1 MSTMTISPQTFG
13 RTTVRRVQAPARV
26 RLTRRGRAVL
36 TLTFLGV
43 LLALMLTVGGSWA
56 TATLPGTGGT
66 TEPVGVVEVMP
77 GDTLYDIA
85 SSVAAPGEVRE
96 MVHRIQELNSLPG
109 AEISVGQR
117 LAVPRG

>member
-1 MSTMTISPQTFG
+1 MSTMTMSPQTFG
-13 RTTVRRVQAPARV
+13 PRSLGRDGVPARV

-56 TATLPGTGGT
+56 TATLSGGGT
-66 TEPVGVVEVMP
+66 TEPVGVVEVQP
-77 GDTLYDIA
+77 GDTLFEIA
-85 SSVAAPGEVRE
+85 ATVAGPGEVRE

>member
-1 MSTMTISPQTFG
+1 MTISPHTMG
-13 RTTVRRVQAPARV
+13 RGTMPVRV

-56 TATLPGTGGT
+56 TATLTDGGGT
-66 TEPVGVVEVMP
+66 TEPVGVVEVQT

-85 SSVAAPGEVRE
+85 ASVAAPGEVRE
-96 MVHRIQELNSLPG
+96 MVLRIQELNSLPG